1 MAKILIVDDSSIM
14 RITLKQILE
23 SLSHEVVSEATNGRN
38 AVKMY
43 EKHLPD
49 LVTMDISMPTPDL
62 NALDGIMAVQEIRK
76 INPTAKIIMVTSH
89 GDQEKVLKAI
99 EMGASSYILKPLNKQ
114 RLNDV
119 VDKVLA
125 KP

>member
-23 SLSHEVVSEATNGRN
+23 SLSHDVVSEATNGKN
-38 AVKMY
+38 AVKQY
-43 EKHLPD
+43 EKYLPE

-62 NALDGIMAVQEIRK
+62 DSYDGITAVQEIKR
-76 INPTAKIIMVTSH
+76 INPLAKIIMITSH

-99 EMGASSYILKPLNKQ
+99 EMGASNYILKPLNKQ
-114 RLNDV
+114 RLKDV